1 MLNAIR
7 GRFEQC
13 GLALHP
19 TKTRIVYC
27 KDDNRV
33 GEYEHVSFDFLGY
46 TFRPRRAKNRRGKM
60 FVSFLPAMST
70 KAAKKVRH
78 TIRQWRMAS
87 TRSNQSLED
96 LARLVNPAVRGWL
109 NYYGRYY
116 RSQCVKV
123 LQHLNAALAAWVRRK
138 YRRFQRR
145 GRASMHWL
153 RRLAHRDSKLFV
165 LWQLGVKP

>member
-1 MLNAIR
+1 MSGDVHVRFCERLGVKLPRATHPIVHCKSEQEAGAVLNAIR

-27 KDDNRV
+27 KDDNRA

-60 FVSFLPAMST
+60 FVSFLPAMSA

-87 TRSNQSLED
+87 TRSNQRLED
-96 LARLVNPAVRGWL
+96 LAH
-109 NYYGRYY
+109 
-116 RSQCVKV
+116 S
-123 LQHLNAALAAWVRRK
+123 
-138 YRRFQRR
+138 
-145 GRASMHWL
+145 
-153 RRLAHRDSKLFV
+153 
-165 LWQLGVKP
+165 